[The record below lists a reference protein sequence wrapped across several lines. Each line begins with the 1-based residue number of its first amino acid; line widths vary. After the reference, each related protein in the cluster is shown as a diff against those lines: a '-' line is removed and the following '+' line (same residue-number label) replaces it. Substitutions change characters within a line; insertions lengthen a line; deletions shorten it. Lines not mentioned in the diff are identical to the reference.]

1 MDGKLENRLETKKRS
16 RQIDREMNTAL
27 YVLRAV
33 QSGVSICDLKSISY
47 GLVLDMIIEANND
60 NYEYDYIATQADIDN
75 L

>member
-1 MDGKLENRLETKKRS
+1 
-16 RQIDREMNTAL
+16 MNTAL

-47 GLVLDMIIEANND
+47 GLVIDMITEANND
-60 NYEYDYIATQADIDN
+60 DYEYDYIATQADIDN

>member
-1 MDGKLENRLETKKRS
+1 M
-16 RQIDREMNTAL
+16 

-33 QSGVSICDLKSISY
+33 QCGVSICDLQFISY
-47 GLVLDMIIEANND
+47 GLVQDMIIEANND

>member
-1 MDGKLENRLETKKRS
+1 MDGKRRKHFRTKKRS

-33 QSGVSICDLKSISY
+33 QCGVSICDLHSISY
-47 GLVLDMIIEANND
+47 GLLLDMIIEAGND
-60 NYEYDYIATQADIDN
+60 NYEYNYLATQADIDR